1 MAIDI
6 SQRIQKM
13 YPSLSKGHKKIANA
27 VINEYETV
35 AYMTAAHLG
44 NKVGVS
50 ESTVVRFAGVLG
62 YEGYSE
68 FQTAVEELAKTKLT
82 PNQRIDMTKK
92 RIGKGDILDNVINS
106 DINKIRHTLEKLDRS
121 AFYKAVDYIL
131 EAKIVY
137 IIGARSSEPVAKILN
152 YNLSLIFDNVKF
164 VNAASSAQVFEQTF
178 SMNEND
184 VLIAFSFPRYSAR
197 IVNAVKFAKSKGAK
211 TIAFTDSD
219 ISPLAPH
226 SDCLLLAQSDMASFM
241 DSLVAP
247 ISLINALIVEITSR
261 REKEI
266 RQRFDML
273 EDVWSEYGIYAK
285 I

>member
-27 VINEYETV
+27 VITEYETV

-92 RIGKGDILDNVINS
+92 RIGKGDILDNVMNS
-106 DINKIRHTLEKLDRS
+106 DISKIRHTLDRKS
-121 AFYKAVDYIL
+121 TRL
-131 EAKIVY
+131 NSSHTC
-137 IIGARSSEPVAKILN
+137 RSRMP
-152 YNLSLIFDNVKF
+152 
-164 VNAASSAQVFEQTF
+164 SSA
-178 SMNEND
+178 
-184 VLIAFSFPRYSAR
+184 
-197 IVNAVKFAKSKGAK
+197 
-211 TIAFTDSD
+211 
-219 ISPLAPH
+219 
-226 SDCLLLAQSDMASFM
+226 
-241 DSLVAP
+241 
-247 ISLINALIVEITSR
+247 
-261 REKEI
+261 
-266 RQRFDML
+266 
-273 EDVWSEYGIYAK
+273 
-285 I
+285 